1 MYLRVLDIDDGETPH
16 SLRAG
21 CAVALAL
28 SGSVQ
33 TVGQIMRHVGQFGE
47 NSAVYY
53 SRLPALVE
61 SELVADKLSAG
72 IVGAEDVQ
80 EEYQRHVKYEG

>member
-1 MYLRVLDIDDGETPH
+1 
-16 SLRAG
+16 
-21 CAVALAL
+21 
-28 SGSVQ
+28 
-33 TVGQIMRHVGQFGE
+33 MRHVGQFGE